1 MFISKETSVIENSE
15 FTVYLKESNKSKNPN
30 TYTIS
35 FPCESKPLIN
45 SIVNLITK
53 KNVLKINSDNIVFNA
68 FSLISFKTFHK
79 TFSNLSVKFKKT
91 IQLIQTLG
99 QQIEYLRENEN
110 KCFYEYNLDNIVVI
124 NEDTFIYLSN
134 NLLTLQTL
142 KNKTT
147 MTFNFPFVKQEFI
160 SPEIIKINCIPF
172 TVNSKAIYF
181 SLGILSVYFLFN
193 QILSSSSSSSC
204 TRQSNLLF
212 ILTPIKA
219 TKLYYLLLRCLEI
232 EPERRSLLYL

>member
-1 MFISKETSVIENSE
+1 MSKEETTVIENSE
-15 FTVYLKESNKSKNPN
+15 FSIFLKQSRKTNTPN

-35 FPCESKPLIN
+35 FPCQSKPLIN
-45 SIVNLITK
+45 SIANLITK

-68 FSLISFKTFHK
+68 FSLISFKTFHE
-79 TFSNLSVKFKKT
+79 TLSNLNVKFKKT

-110 KCFYEYNLDNIVVI
+110 KSFYEYNLDNIVVI

-147 MTFNFPFVKQEFI
+147 MTFNCPFVKQEFI

-181 SLGILSVYFLFN
+181 SLGILSIYFLFN
-193 QILSSSSSSSC
+193 QIVDSC
-204 TRQSNLLF
+204 TCQSNLLL
-212 ILTPIKA
+212 ILTPKKA
-219 TKLYYLLLRCLEI
+219 TKLNYLLLRCLEI
-232 EPERRSLLYL
+232 EPERRSLVYL